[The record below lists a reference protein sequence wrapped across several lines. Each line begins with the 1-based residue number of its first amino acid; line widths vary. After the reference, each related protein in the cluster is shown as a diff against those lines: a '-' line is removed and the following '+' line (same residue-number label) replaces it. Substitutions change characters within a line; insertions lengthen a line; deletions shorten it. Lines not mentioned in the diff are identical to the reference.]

1 VSPRPAAIAVGRVSA
16 AHALGGLLRV
26 RPFNADGDTFV
37 PGRRVF
43 LKGSNDHDGAWQ
55 EARIVTAAAH
65 GRSDLLVRL
74 EGIDDRTAA
83 EALRGATIL
92 VDPDDLPP
100 LEEDEFYHHE
110 IVGFRVET
118 DAGEVL
124 GEVVETMSTGLNDVW
139 VVQGGAREYLIPV
152 IDDVVR
158 EIDRPGRRIVIAP
171 MPGLLE

>member
-16 AHALGGLLRV
+16 AHALGGQLRV
-26 RPFNADGDTFV
+26 RPFNADGEVFV

-43 LKGSNDHDGAWQ
+43 LERRDVWQ
-55 EARIVTAAAH
+55 EAVVVSAAAH

-74 EGIDDRTAA
+74 DGVDDRTAA
-83 EALRGATIL
+83 EALRGVTVY
-92 VDPDDLPP
+92 VDPADLPP
-100 LEEDEFYHHE
+100 LGTDEFYHHE

-118 DAGEVL
+118 DAGEPL

-158 EIDRPGRRIVIAP
+158 EIDRPGRRIVISP

>member
-1 VSPRPAAIAVGRVSA
+1 MSPRPAAIAVGRVAA

-26 RPFNADGDTFV
+26 RPFNADGETFV

-43 LKGSNDHDGAWQ
+43 LERADAWQ
-55 EARIVTAAAH
+55 EALVVTAAAH

-74 EGIDDRTAA
+74 DGIDDRTAA

-92 VDPDDLPP
+92 VDPADLPP
-100 LEEDEFYHHE
+100 PGVDEFYHHE

-118 DAGEVL
+118 EAGEPL
-124 GEVVETMSTGLNDVW
+124 GEVVETLSTGLNDVW
-139 VVQGGAREYLIPV
+139 VVQGGGREYLIPV

-158 EIDRPGRRIVIAP
+158 AIDRPGRRIVISP